1 MLAIRKG
8 AFVYLRL
15 TQAEL
20 GALLAVLRFYLAR
33 NRPAPADDAA
43 HVSRMLAGIGKGA
56 P

>member
-1 MLAIRKG
+1 MLIIRDG

-20 GALLAVLRFYLAR
+20 EALIAILRFYLAR
-33 NRPAPADDAA
+33 NRPAPGDDAA

-56 P
+56 L